1 MKAILV
7 AVGAAALLSA
17 CASTN
22 ADSEPP
28 VAAVDDTSPLFHP
41 MYMRTA
47 ASSDM
52 FEIESG
58 RLALQRSQ
66 NPAVRQFA
74 QMLIDHHTMTT
85 NELMAA
91 ARAAGIEPPPPAML
105 PRHMEMLDR
114 LRNAPTGE
122 FDAAFKREQIMAHQ
136 EALMLHRNYAAQG
149 DVPQLRDTAARA
161 VPIIE
166 GHLNHAQ
173 GLPEYAPAPAPAAPT
188 GAGERGL

>member
-17 CASTN
+17 CASTT
-22 ADSEPP
+22 ADEPP
-28 VAAVDDTSPLFHP
+28 VAVVDDTSPLFHP

-66 NPAVRQFA
+66 NPAVRPFA
-74 QMLIDHHTMTT
+74 QMLIDHHTRTT
-85 NELMAA
+85 ADLMAA
-91 ARAAGIEPPPPAML
+91 AQAAGITPPPPTML

-114 LRNAPTGE
+114 LRMAPAGE

-149 DVPQLRDTAARA
+149 DVPQLRDAAART

-166 GHLNHAQ
+166 SHLNQAQ
-173 GLPEYAPAPAPAAPT
+173 GLPDYAPPPPAPV